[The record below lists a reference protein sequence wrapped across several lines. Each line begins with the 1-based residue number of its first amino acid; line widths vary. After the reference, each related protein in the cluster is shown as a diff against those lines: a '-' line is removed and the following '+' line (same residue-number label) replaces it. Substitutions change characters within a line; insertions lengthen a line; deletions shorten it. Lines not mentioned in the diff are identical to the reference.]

1 MPCLIAFDIRLVER
15 EGAANTE
22 KSEEED
28 TDDAETG
35 TIIESIAEEEV
46 EIVTASLE
54 EITKVYV
61 NAEHLIVSTCLLASS
76 GWKLSQGHSSV
87 LSCFW

>member
-1 MPCLIAFDIRLVER
+1 MLCLTAFYIRLVEK
-15 EGAANTE
+15 ENTANTD

-61 NAEHLIVSTCLLASS
+61 NAEHLIVSD
-76 GWKLSQGHSSV
+76 
-87 LSCFW
+87 F